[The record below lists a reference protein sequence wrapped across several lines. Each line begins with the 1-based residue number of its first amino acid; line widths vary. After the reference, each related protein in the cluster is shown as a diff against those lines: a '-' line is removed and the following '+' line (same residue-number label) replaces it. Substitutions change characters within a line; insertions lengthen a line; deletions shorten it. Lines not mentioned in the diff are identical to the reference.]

1 MLIFQCTKESAKVGD
16 LQFGW
21 IDFSNDQRNKVM
33 SVISLL
39 SEPDAVDELGI
50 GMVRDG
56 FSNIFFPGTSTIQTR
71 AKYFLLTSYLLVE
84 LEKQKGMTPDKLI
97 KQLNHEELNMIE
109 ILKSEGEKGI
119 IGENA
124 GKKLKRKPS
133 DIYWNGLR
141 SYGIFTG
148 GKISLH
154 EYAKITCRLNHKK
167 HEILA
172 FGNMKDKTE
181 DVVGDDQDAY
191 LHDFSGGFWR
201 LPNLSSNWKENLT
214 IHLDFEEALFLKNRI
229 IMSYPDTMLGE
240 VLEKNVEEFCMCNSF
255 NELEAIMHK
264 FSEPIQ
270 YDFHLAKS
278 FSDFILGAQL
288 RYNAILSKGKD
299 NDVIDDWKEWH
310 EDMDKYCNIDLS
322 EILVSRLEIKNF
334 RLIKFLTEC
343 QNAMKSNYID
353 RLDEILIGR
362 ECQLKGNN
370 RSKLYN
376 ASEFNYENWTGMGRL
391 QYRFR
396 NGQNIIKDIFE
407 GIGDANA

>member
-1 MLIFQCTKESAKVGD
+1 
-16 LQFGW
+16 
-21 IDFSNDQRNKVM
+21 
-33 SVISLL
+33 
-39 SEPDAVDELGI
+39 
-50 GMVRDG
+50 
-56 FSNIFFPGTSTIQTR
+56 
-71 AKYFLLTSYLLVE
+71 
-84 LEKQKGMTPDKLI
+84 
-97 KQLNHEELNMIE
+97 
-109 ILKSEGEKGI
+109 
-119 IGENA
+119 
-124 GKKLKRKPS
+124 
-133 DIYWNGLR
+133 
-141 SYGIFTG
+141 
-148 GKISLH
+148 
-154 EYAKITCRLNHKK
+154 
-167 HEILA
+167 
-172 FGNMKDKTE
+172 MKDKTE

-214 IHLDFEEALFLKNRI
+214 IHLNFEEALFLKNRI

-299 NDVIDDWKEWH
+299 NDVSDGWKEWH
-310 EDMDKYCNIDLS
+310 EDMDTYCNIDLS

-343 QNAMKSNYID
+343 QNAMKSNHID